1 MTIRLTL
8 TASLCLVLSV
18 PVGAQRVVPLYPGA
32 APGSESWTHKEREY
46 FSPAW
51 RTQIVTNVVRP
62 SLTVYLPTKAKATGT
77 AVVICPGGG
86 FYALSINSE
95 GVDVAKWLTARG
107 VAAFVLKYRLV
118 QTGDDAVAEFTAS
131 MQTPGTF
138 QAATA
143 EVIPLAIAD
152 GRAAVAYVR
161 AHATEFGV
169 SPDRVGLM
177 GFSAGGTVAAAVAF
191 RYSPENRPSFVA
203 PIYAYTGAVTDT
215 LVPSDA
221 PPMFVAAATDD
232 GLGLAP
238 QSVGLYS
245 KWIAAKKTAEL
256 HMYSRGGH
264 GFGMRTQ
271 NIPADAWIERFGDWL
286 GAQGLMKKSPRS

>member
-1 MTIRLTL
+1 MTLRSALTL
-8 TASLCLVLSV
+8 ALVLLLGV
-18 PVGAQRVVPLYPGA
+18 PVRAQRVIPLYAGA
-32 APGSESWTHKEREY
+32 ASGSESWTQKEREY

-62 SLTVYLPTKAKATGT
+62 SLTAYLPAKKHATGT

-95 GVDVAKWLTARG
+95 GIQVAKWLAARG

-118 QTGDDAVAEFTAS
+118 RTGDDAVAEFSEA
-131 MQTPGTF
+131 MKKPEAF
-138 QAATA
+138 KATIA
-143 EVIPLAIAD
+143 DVVPLAAAD
-152 GRAAVAYVR
+152 GRAAIAYVR

-177 GFSAGGTVAAAVAF
+177 GFSAGGTVAVAVAF
-191 RYSPENRPSFVA
+191 QYSPESRPSFVA
-203 PIYAYTGAVTDT
+203 PIYAYTVAVTDT
-215 LVPSDA
+215 VVPSDA
-221 PPMFVAAATDD
+221 PPLFVAAATDD
-232 GLGLAP
+232 DLDLAP
-238 QSVGLYS
+238 QSVALYS
-245 KWIAAKKTAEL
+245 KWIAAKKAAEL

-271 NIPADAWIERFGDWL
+271 HLPADRWIERFGDWL
-286 GAQGLMKKSPRS
+286 AVQGLLKR